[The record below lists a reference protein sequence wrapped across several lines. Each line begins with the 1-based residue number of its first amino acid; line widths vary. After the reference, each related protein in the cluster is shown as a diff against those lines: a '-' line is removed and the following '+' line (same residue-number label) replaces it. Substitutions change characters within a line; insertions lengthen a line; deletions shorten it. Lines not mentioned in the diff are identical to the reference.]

1 MTRIN
6 LVQTRRPYNITSA
19 EFSLKLK
26 DDITILNLSSAAV
39 GINIKEELE
48 KTNTNYWKNTVEPV

>member
-6 LVQTRRPYNITSA
+6 LVQTRRLYNITSA
-19 EFSLKLK
+19 EFSLKFK

-48 KTNTNYWKNTVEPV
+48 KTNTNYWKIQ